1 MRISMNAM
9 YDQIKTDLS
18 KLTERMQQTNSQIS
32 SGKIYRKPSDAP
44 VELSFALGIKD
55 NITES
60 RQHLRN
66 INYGQAWL
74 TASETSM
81 SQMQERLMRAKNL
94 GLQGANDSQ
103 DANSRQAI
111 AAADKTIIDEMVG
124 LGNSKLGNRYIF
136 GGTRT
141 TDYKPGENPFMLGN
155 DGSVTYTGNLEDIS
169 VQVSQGFKSTI
180 NKNGYEAIEKSGV
193 FNSLNLLYNAL
204 ISDSRADIEVS
215 ISEMDKTFEYLG
227 VQISDLG
234 SISNSFDN
242 KEEVADN
249 LIFANTERLSDIEDA
264 DYVEAITE
272 FKTAETAYQASLA
285 SSAKIMA
292 LSLVDYV

>member
-1 MRISMNAM
+1 MNSM

-18 KLTERMQQTNSQIS
+18 KLTEKMSQTNSQIS
-32 SGKIYRKPSDAP
+32 SGKIYQKPSDAP
-44 VELSFALGIKD
+44 VELAFSMGIRE

-60 RQHLRN
+60 KQHLRN
-66 INYGQAWL
+66 ISYGKGWL
-74 TASETSM
+74 IASETSL
-81 SQMQERLMRAKNL
+81 SQMQERLTRVKNL

-111 AAADKTIIDEMVG
+111 AAEVKTILAEMVS
-124 LGNSKLGNRYIF
+124 LGNSKFGNRYVF
-136 GGTRT
+136 AGTKT
-141 TDYKPGENPFMLGN
+141 TGYNQGETPFMLGS
-155 DGSVTYTGNLEDIS
+155 DGTVTYTGNLEDIS
-169 VQVSQGFKSTI
+169 VQVSQGVKNSI

-193 FNSLNLLYNAL
+193 FNSVNLLYNAL

-215 ISEMDKTFEYLG
+215 LSEIEKTFEYLG
-227 VQISDLG
+227 VQISDIG
-234 SISNSFDN
+234 SISNSFDV
-242 KEEVADN
+242 KEEIADN
-249 LIFANTERLSDIEDA
+249 LVFASKGRLSDIEDA